1 MSSIIDE
8 HRQLLAD
15 SVRLAAFESA
25 ISSVIRPGQTVLD
38 LASGTGILGLFAC
51 RAGARR
57 VYSIE
62 EGGICTIAREFA
74 KANGFSDRII
84 FIKGFSTHVSLPER
98 VDAVVADQIGNFGF
112 NAGVLQYF
120 TDARKRFLKPEGVTI
135 PRQMDLI
142 LAPVEAPE
150 LFSQV
155 EFWATQP
162 AGIDLSSA
170 RPLAANTGYQVNLS
184 PESLCG
190 EPGLI
195 ASISLNNASTKPFH
209 GEFSTAISRCC
220 TMHGLVGWFVAQLAN
235 GISMT
240 NSPLAPGRIQRRQ
253 IYFPLDR
260 SVDVKEGDC
269 VQVRMT
275 VRPADGL
282 VNWNVEVIDPA
293 SQVSKA
299 TFRHSTWKAMLL
311 PEEDLWRTQPAFK
324 PKLIPRGEAW
334 RTVVNL
340 CDGIRTV
347 SEIEEELMR
356 LHPKLFGSREE
367 AAIFVAEVV
376 TRYAE

>member
-1 MSSIIDE
+1 LSLIIDE

-25 ISSVIRPGQTVLD
+25 IFSVIQSGQTVLD

-62 EGGICTIAREFA
+62 EGGICSVAREFA
-74 KANGFSDRII
+74 KANGFSDRIT

-120 TDARKRFLKPEGVTI
+120 ADARTRFLKPEGVTI

-150 LFSQV
+150 LFGQV
-155 EFWATQP
+155 EFWATRP
-162 AGIDLSSA
+162 AGFDLSPA
-170 RPLAANTGYQVNLS
+170 RALAANTGYQVNLS
-184 PESLCG
+184 AESLCG

-195 ASISLNNASTKPFH
+195 ASVCLNHASKECFH
-209 GEFSTAISRCC
+209 GEFSTTISRCC
-220 TMHGLVGWFVAQLAN
+220 TMHGLGGWFVAQLAN

-240 NSPLAPGRIQRRQ
+240 NSPLSPGRIQRRQ
-253 IYFPLDR
+253 IYFPLNR

-269 VQVRMT
+269 VRVRMV
-275 VRPADGL
+275 VRPADAL
-282 VNWNVEVIDPA
+282 VNWNVEVIDRA

-299 TFRHSTWKAMLL
+299 AFRHSTWKAMLL
-311 PEEDLWRTQPAFK
+311 PEEDLLRTQPGFK
-324 PKLIPRGEAW
+324 PKLVPRGEAR

-340 CDGIRTV
+340 CDGTRTV
-347 SEIEEELMR
+347 AQIEQELLR
-356 LHPKLFGSREE
+356 LHPELFRSRDE
-367 AAIFVAEVV
+367 AAAFVAEVV
-376 TRYAE
+376 TRYTE

>member
-1 MSSIIDE
+1 M
-8 HRQLLAD
+8 
-15 SVRLAAFESA
+15 RLAAFESA
-25 ISSVIRPGQTVLD
+25 ISSVIQSGQTVLD

-62 EGGICTIAREFA
+62 EGGICSVAREFA
-74 KANGFSDRII
+74 KANGFSDRIT

-120 TDARKRFLKPEGVTI
+120 SDARKRFLKPEGVTI

-150 LFSQV
+150 LFGQV
-155 EFWATQP
+155 EFWATRP
-162 AGIDLSSA
+162 AGFDLSPA
-170 RPLAANTGYQVNLS
+170 RALAANTGYQVNLS
-184 PESLCG
+184 AESLCG

-195 ASISLNNASTKPFH
+195 ASVCLNHASTECFH
-209 GEFSTAISRCC
+209 GEFGTTISRCC
-220 TMHGLVGWFVAQLAN
+220 TMHGLGGWFVAQLAN

-240 NSPLAPGRIQRRQ
+240 NSPLSPGRIQRRQ
-253 IYFPLDR
+253 IYFPLNR

-269 VQVRMT
+269 VRVRMV
-275 VRPADGL
+275 VRPADAL
-282 VNWNVEVIDPA
+282 VNWNVEVIDRA

-299 TFRHSTWKAMLL
+299 AFRHSTWKAMLL
-311 PEEDLWRTQPAFK
+311 PEEDLLRTQPGFK
-324 PKLIPRGEAW
+324 PKLVPRGEAR

-340 CDGIRTV
+340 CDGTRTV
-347 SEIEEELMR
+347 AQIEQELLR
-356 LHPKLFGSREE
+356 LHPELFRSRDE
-367 AAIFVAEVV
+367 AAAFVAEVV
-376 TRYAE
+376 TRYTE